1 MPTTIEPP
9 KQSDQ
14 SKVSNAALSGWMDG
28 LKEGAAS
35 TQEPPPDKP
44 PTADATKIETKPAEA
59 AKPAETKATTTATE
73 TAADNAEESPDRW
86 PRSSKD
92 WQAFIKIRN
101 DNYSK
106 RDTRIKELEGKL
118 TEAEKAAKGLPTD
131 AATFE
136 TIKSERVR
144 FEQESKDLSERLRL
158 AAIESHPKF
167 KAYYDG
173 KVNAQIELAKRIVGA
188 DKADAVAEALR
199 LPDGAWKTSR
209 IEELSVEISSVAAS
223 RLGSVLNAIEEID
236 LERKGEVARA
246 KTDFES
252 AQAKAN
258 AETTAARE
266 RTTAEANA
274 RFEAVV
280 KQASDP
286 KEGFAMFQARD
297 GDEAW
302 NKAVKER
309 IDGARQT
316 LFGGN
321 GNGTSPDT
329 LIRKALVAEAFPV
342 LLESYNTLLTQVG
355 ALKEQVS
362 KLTSATPTIEARPAS
377 AAGAQDNRLP
387 AGSRPMAV
395 AADWMRGLKEASQ
408 G

>member
-1 MPTTIEPP
+1 MPETIAPP

-35 TQEPPPDKP
+35 TSEPPPKP
-44 PTADATKIETKPAEA
+44 PASPAPATPATPTTPETPAPETKPAA
-59 AKPAETKATTTATE
+59 ATTE
-73 TAADNAEESPDRW
+73 TDESPDRW

-136 TIKSERVR
+136 TIKSERQR
-144 FEQESKDLSERLRL
+144 YEQESKDLSERLRL

-173 KVNAQIELAKRIVGA
+173 KVNAQVELAKRIVGTE
-188 DKADAVAEALR
+188 KADAVAEALK
-199 LPDGAWKTSR
+199 LPDGAWKTAR
-209 IEELSVEISSVAAS
+209 IEELSIDLSPVSAS

-236 LERKGEVARA
+236 SERKGEVARA
-246 KTDFES
+246 KTDYEA
-252 AQAKAN
+252 AQAKATTEAN
-258 AETTAARE
+258 AVRE
-266 RTTAEANA
+266 RTAADANA

-280 KQASDP
+280 KQAGDP
-286 KEGFAMFQARD
+286 KEGIALFQPRD
-297 GDEAW
+297 GDDAW
-302 NKAVKER
+302 NKSVKER
-309 IDGARQT
+309 IDGARAT
-316 LFGGN
+316 LFSGN
-321 GNGTSPDT
+321 GNPDT
-329 LIRKALVAEAFPV
+329 LIRKALAAEAFPA
-342 LLESYNTLLTQVG
+342 LLDSYNTLLTQVG

-362 KLTSATPTIEARPAS
+362 KLTSATPTIEARPAAGG
-377 AAGAQDNRLP
+377 AAAREPLKP
-387 AGSRPMAV
+387 GSRPMAV
-395 AADWMRGLKEASQ
+395 AEDWMRGLQQS
-408 G
+408 